1 MEQLQ
6 LSAPAI
12 LSLFETDKQQR
23 SSFVQKLV
31 EAIEDGDINPLEA
44 HLQLK
49 AMEDII
55 SSLTNRDEAKNK
67 LNYEYAKR
75 YHRLLMDEV
84 DKYGKAFEFHQS
96 KITIGEVG
104 TKYDYSVCN
113 DPELT
118 ELQSR
123 LDALSEQVKAKQ
135 KFLHTI
141 PEEGLQK
148 VTEDGEVITLYRPT
162 KTSTT
167 SLKVSLK

>member
-1 MEQLQ
+1 MEQVQ

-12 LSLFETDKQQR
+12 LSLFQTDKAQR

-31 EAIEDGDINPLEA
+31 EAIEDGDINPLDA

-55 SSLTNRDEAKNK
+55 NSLTNKDEAKNK
-67 LNYEYAKR
+67 LNHEYAKR
-75 YHRLLMDEV
+75 YHSLLMEEV
-84 DKYGKAFEFHQS
+84 DKHGKQFEYHQS

-113 DPELT
+113 DPEL
-118 ELQSR
+118 EEMQKQLEEMQGK
-123 LDALSEQVKAKQ
+123 VKAKQ
-135 KFLHTI
+135 KFLQTL
-141 PEEGLQK
+141 PEEGIQK
-148 VTEDGEVITLYRPT
+148 VTEEGEVIMLYKPT

-167 SLKVSLK
+167 SLKVTLI